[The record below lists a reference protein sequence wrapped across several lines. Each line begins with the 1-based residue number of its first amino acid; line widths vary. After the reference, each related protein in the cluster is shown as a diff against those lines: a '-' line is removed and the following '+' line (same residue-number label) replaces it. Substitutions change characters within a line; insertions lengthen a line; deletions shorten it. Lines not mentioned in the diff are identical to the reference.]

1 MVVTSAVPFKC
12 QVAFSA
18 LCFIILFYFT
28 WFYSIIFFC
37 CCFLFSVKC
46 WTVFHA
52 LGLWVLL
59 SGWRFFVYWTLGSF
73 SLFIF
78 FVVVVVVVGDVGDV
92 SHHISVWLISFE
104 LFIKR
109 RITRKREREKSVFF
123 LTGYSFGNN
132 QPSFNWLRLNW
143 FVWVSTRGDFMP
155 LERDSSRFNF
165 SFLVDLS
172 TRFWNSLVNF
182 NRLDCNFTDLI
193 GF

>member
-28 WFYSIIFFC
+28 WFYSIIFFLLLFPFLGEMLNGVPC
-37 CCFLFSVKC
+37 SWSLGPSLWVTLLCLLDTWVLFS
-46 WTVFHA
+46 FH
-52 LGLWVLL
+52 
-59 SGWRFFVYWTLGSF
+59 FF
-73 SLFIF
+73 
-78 FVVVVVVVGDVGDV
+78 VVVVVVGDVGDV

-109 RITRKREREKSVFF
+109 RITRKREREKSFFF